1 MDACEIT
8 NLDEYQPPS
17 IKNLGSTRPNWW
29 FMALIQRNASQ
40 VEDYLLQPLGEMGI
54 EASAKVLHCYRKV
67 GILG

>member
-1 MDACEIT
+1 
-8 NLDEYQPPS
+8 
-17 IKNLGSTRPNWW
+17 
-29 FMALIQRNASQ
+29 MALIQRFNASQ